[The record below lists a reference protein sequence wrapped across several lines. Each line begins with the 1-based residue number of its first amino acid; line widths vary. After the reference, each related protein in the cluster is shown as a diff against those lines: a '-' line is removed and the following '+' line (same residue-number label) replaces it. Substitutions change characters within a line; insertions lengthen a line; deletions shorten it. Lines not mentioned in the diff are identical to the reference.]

1 MATVYSGEVAVGSYN
16 RIRIKCD
23 YSGSSATLTI
33 QFRRTSSYTATWSD
47 SNATLTFNG
56 QSKGAA
62 YSYSG
67 TVGTSWVNLR
77 AAISGYTIS
86 TSGGTYNWTF
96 NNPGGSSV
104 LGCSGT
110 ITIPS
115 QGSKPSNGHI
125 DNPNSTYTSNGVQIN
140 ADMVGVADGGLSLTS
155 RYFYISES
163 AYTSS
168 VPALRIQF
176 TNNDSIYINQNN
188 AIVRS
193 STGGI
198 VLQFNKLY
206 YTALFASNSA
216 GDYTYQGPTVV
227 SVPAPSSFYLYEANE
242 NNVVIGYNTNANPGE
257 YSTEELQYSF
267 DNINWEVATTVKT
280 DDDYSGK
287 FTINGIPSN
296 TTRTIYFRVVT
307 PAGYTPSGSFTFTTK
322 QVKTTKMYGSPASKN
337 LYYINGP
344 TSSTHNINTTNNS
357 NGLSNTF
364 YGTADATC
372 YPRFTVPNPY
382 KINVEAG
389 KTYIMS
395 LSSPAPYSV
404 AFRTTNHNQRLMNI
418 NAGETVSNS
427 WTATENDT
435 GWAFL
440 TVPNGQSINW
450 TVSIQVEEGSVATDF
465 VKATAFANSK
475 QIFKIYGPVNGDA
488 KSIVKLYGSV
498 DGRAKLIY
506 KER

>member
-1 MATVYSGEVAVGSYN
+1 MATVYSGEVAVGTYN

-23 YSGSSATLTI
+23 YSGTSATLTI

-62 YSYSG
+62 YSYYG

-77 AAISGYTIS
+77 APISGYTIS

-104 LGCSGT
+104 LGCSGS

-115 QGSKPSNGHI
+115 QGSKPSNGYI
-125 DNPNSTYTSNGVQIN
+125 NDLSTEYSNGVISVKAGQ
-140 ADMVGVADGGLSLTS
+140 VGVADGGLSLTS
-155 RYFYISES
+155 AKFNLCK
-163 AYTSS
+163 
-168 VPALRIQF
+168 VPFVSGQQIPSQDITF
-176 TNNDSIYINQNN
+176 TNNSSVTINQGNSRAN
-188 AIVRS
+188 Y
-193 STGGI
+193 GGI
-198 VLQFNKLY
+198 SIDFNTLY
-206 YTALFASNSA
+206 YTGLYAANSA
-216 GDYTYQGPTVV
+216 GDYYYTGPSVV
-227 SVPAPSSFYLYEANE
+227 TIPAPASFWLRRETVNS
-242 NNVVIGYNTNANPGE
+242 VVIGYHTKATPGE
-257 YSTEELQYSF
+257 YQTEELQYSF
-267 DNINWEVATTVKT
+267 DEALWVTAAEVPTSTEQ
-280 DDDYSGK
+280 SGT
-287 FTINGIPSN
+287 FTISGLSSN
-296 TTRTIYFRVVT
+296 ATRTVYFRVTT
-307 PAGYTPSGSFTFTTK
+307 PAGSTASGDLTFTTN
-322 QVKTTKMYGSPASKN
+322 QANTAKMYGSPASKN
-337 LYYINGP
+337 LYYIDGP

-372 YPRFTVPNPY
+372 YPRFTVPSPY

-404 AFRTTNHNQRLMNI
+404 AFRTTSHNQRLMNI
-418 NAGETVSNS
+418 DAGETVSNS
-427 WTATENDT
+427 WTATEDDT

-450 TVSIQVEEGSVATDF
+450 TVSIQIEEGSVATDF

-475 QIFKIYGPVNGDA
+475 QIFKFYGPVNGDA

-498 DGRAKLIY
+498 GGRAKLIY